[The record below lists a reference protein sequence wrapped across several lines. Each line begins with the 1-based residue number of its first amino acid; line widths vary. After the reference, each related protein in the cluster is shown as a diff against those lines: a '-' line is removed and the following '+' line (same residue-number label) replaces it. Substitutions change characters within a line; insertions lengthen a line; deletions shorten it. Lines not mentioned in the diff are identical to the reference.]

1 MNRLLCGRSSD
12 SDGRSLHTAGPGQ
25 LAGPRHSNAPLGQ
38 MVRGEGRGPGAVGP
52 ICSRTMSK
60 HMQVE
65 GRDLRRTGPSRATIQ
80 DVPLGV
86 GNAPSDGNGTNE
98 IALIPSRYSPLSR
111 IVRDFRPNL
120 WRLHLKHTLALA
132 ALQRPFQRAH
142 GLMPPSFQSPPW
154 PAPPSGGPAAGR
166 CVHARRDGAAAGHVA
181 AASDRLSEA

>member
-1 MNRLLCGRSSD
+1 MESLTDCGAAGARTRMAGVCTPLDRDNLQGSVTRLLRMERGKGAGRARLDLVESGD
-12 SDGRSLHTAGPGQ
+12 SW
-25 LAGPRHSNAPLGQ
+25 
-38 MVRGEGRGPGAVGP
+38 
-52 ICSRTMSK
+52 
-60 HMQVE
+60 
-65 GRDLRRTGPSRATIQ
+65 RTGPSRATIQ

-166 CVHARRDGAAAGHVA
+166 CVRARRDGAAAGHVA